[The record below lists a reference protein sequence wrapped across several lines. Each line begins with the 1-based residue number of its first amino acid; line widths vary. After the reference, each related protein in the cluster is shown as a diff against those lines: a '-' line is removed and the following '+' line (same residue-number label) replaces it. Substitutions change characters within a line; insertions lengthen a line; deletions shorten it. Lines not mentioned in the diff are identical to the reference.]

1 MYLVASV
8 LRNSSFETVGNG
20 KSLMESRFSSHCHS
34 ECSSD
39 NAVSGDSGVVE
50 ITIRGMKHV
59 IAKRVCV

>member
-20 KSLMESRFSSHCHS
+20 NSLMESRFSSHCHS

-39 NAVSGDSGVVE
+39 NAVSGDSGLVE
-50 ITIRGMKHV
+50 IEIRGMDHA